1 MNFKCR
7 KLNSAACFPAITV
20 RNSMER
26 PEALDS
32 GTIIITGF
40 DKNIVL
46 NSIEMVIEEFEKGKY
61 LKIPKEYEIDNTS
74 WRVAKLISG
83 MAKLSNKWSGI
94 E

>member
-1 MNFKCR
+1 
-7 KLNSAACFPAITV
+7 
-20 RNSMER
+20 MER

-74 WRVAKLISG
+74 WRVAKLIVG

>member
-1 MNFKCR
+1 
-7 KLNSAACFPAITV
+7 
-20 RNSMER
+20 MER